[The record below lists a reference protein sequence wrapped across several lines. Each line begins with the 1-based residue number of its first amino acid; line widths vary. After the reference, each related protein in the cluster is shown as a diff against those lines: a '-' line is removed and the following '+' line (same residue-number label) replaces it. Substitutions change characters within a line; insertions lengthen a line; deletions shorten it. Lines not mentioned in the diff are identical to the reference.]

1 MKKIFLSSIL
11 VVGVLFGESID
22 LKKGWNLIGT
32 DVDITNL
39 QKFDEAS
46 CIDYIWKYNSND
58 DQIKWLFYATNSKRY
73 SLPQNIGEIKELKKG
88 EGFWV
93 FTDNNCSLDLIDTN
107 TTNINY
113 NDLNITDRIAI
124 RFLNKATFGAT
135 PKSVE
140 HLKEVGIK
148 AWLDEQFAK
157 TKLDQPY
164 LREMIRIAKQ
174 AEPEDNN
181 YSIEE
186 YLADNDIVF
195 NKKKA
200 SFHSPKYRLSAWYKY
215 ALNGE
220 DQLRHKV
227 AYALSQIIVE
237 SDFEPIFTRRGEAL
251 ARYFDI
257 LYDNAFGNYKKLLT
271 DISFN
276 SGMSM
281 FLTFNG
287 SKKKYQ
293 NKAGVWVYP
302 DENYAREIMQLFS
315 MGLNKLNM
323 DGTPIKDAKG
333 NLIPT
338 YTQQDVNELARVFT
352 GWDIKRNPWFGL
364 VGFTRG
370 DLTHPVEFT
379 SEFHDFGEKHL
390 LGETIPANLSGEEDI
405 KKAIDIIFHQ
415 SSVAPYIAKNLI
427 MRLTKSNPTPEYV
440 KRVATVFKESN
451 WNLKETVKA
460 IFLDPELLDDLKNNR
475 LIKFKEP
482 QIAYTQFLRAMKVKP
497 LPEWYFCGYGKPQ
510 DDNASNCKI
519 VKNSY
524 LFNDTRD
531 FLGQGA
537 GLAPTVF
544 NFYDNDYIPT
554 DPTLQ
559 NMNFKAP
566 ELQIQSDSV
575 LIKFHNQINE
585 DLTHWD
591 KTLITE
597 QYYKDKDGNWHQYKT
612 LQNFIAQAPKV
623 KNIPVY
629 YVKATKVL
637 IDTKE
642 EFDVLEKVIDGD
654 TNGDF
659 KNLKDWREENYT
671 DDEKALRAL
680 IEFEDKKLTG
690 GMLTQKEKDAIY
702 NNLKDKIYNMYDDPE
717 SSNGHATKK
726 LQLYKNVIVHV
737 IKSIVTSSKYMVE

>member
-1 MKKIFLSSIL
+1 MKKIILSSIL
-11 VVGVLFGESID
+11 ATSLLFSQGIP
-22 LKKGWNLIGT
+22 LKKGWNLVGT
-32 DVDITNL
+32 NIDITNL
-39 QKFDEAS
+39 QKFDETN
-46 CIDYIWKYNSND
+46 CVKFIWKYDHTNPRT
-58 DQIKWLFYATNSKRY
+58 KWFLYITGNKNY
-73 SLPQNIGEIKELKKG
+73 SLPQNIGQLRELKKG

-93 FTDNNCSLDLIDTN
+93 FSDNNCSIQVNDNGNNPYDI
-107 TTNINY
+107 NIS
-113 NDLNITDRIAI
+113 DRIAI

-135 PKSVE
+135 SKSVE

-148 AWLDEQFAK
+148 AWLDEQFSK

-257 LYDNAFGNYKKLLT
+257 LYDNAFGSYKKLLT

-287 SKKKYQ
+287 NSKKYQ

-352 GWDIKRNPWFGL
+352 GWDLKRNARYGL

-440 KRVATVFKESN
+440 KRVATVFKKSN

-460 IFLDPELLDDLKNNR
+460 IFLDPEFLNDLENNR
-475 LIKFKEP
+475 IIKFKEP
-482 QIAYTQFLRAMKVKP
+482 QIAYTQFLRAMNVQPFPK
-497 LPEWYFCGYGKPQ
+497 WYFCDYGKPQ
-510 DDNASNCKI
+510 DDSASNCKI
-519 VKNSY
+519 VKDSY
-524 LFNDTRD
+524 LFKDPRD

-544 NFYDNDYIPT
+544 NFYDNNYIPT

-559 NMNFKAP
+559 AMNFKAP

-585 DLTHWD
+585 DLSHWD
-591 KTLITE
+591 KTLIKE

-612 LQNFIAQAPKV
+612 LQNFITQAPIV
-623 KNIPVY
+623 KNIPLY

-637 IDTKE
+637 LDATD
-642 EFDVLEKVIDGD
+642 EFHILERVIDGD

-659 KNLKDWREENYT
+659 KNLKDWREQDYT
-671 DDEKALRAL
+671 DDEKALKAL
-680 IEFEDKKLTG
+680 IDFEDKKLTG
-690 GMLTQKEKDAIY
+690 GILTQKEKDAIY
-702 NNLKDKIYNMYDDPE
+702 NTLKERIYNKYDDPE
-717 SSNGHATKK
+717 TSPGHSTKK
-726 LQLYKNVIVHV
+726 LQLYKNVILPV
-737 IKSIVTSSKYMVE
+737 IRAIVTSSKYMVE